1 MTDLL
6 RLFTRTHKVL
16 RARMDQAMSR
26 YGVRAGQNLMLEAL
40 WDDDGR
46 TPGELAE
53 RLGVATPTV
62 VKSATRMEAAGL
74 LTRQRDPKDGRL
86 VRLYLT
92 DRSRAVR
99 HDIERE
105 VRELAERATATLTT
119 EERRTLAAALGK
131 ILAALEK

>member
-16 RARMDQAMSR
+16 RARTDQAMSR

-40 WDDDGR
+40 WENDGR

-62 VKSATRMEAAGL
+62 VKSASRMEAAGL

-92 DRSRAVR
+92 DQSRAVR

-105 VRELAERATATLTT
+105 VHDLAERATATLTA
-119 EERRTLAAALGK
+119 EERRNLATALSK